1 MKKLRVLALMDKDLI
16 PPASIE
22 GISDKEMSPWKME
35 YDVLTTL
42 RELGH
47 ETLPLGVGSQ
57 LGVIDEALK
66 DFQPSIVFNL
76 LEEFR
81 GLGTYVPY
89 VLGYLE
95 LTGQP
100 YTGCNPRGLVLSDNK
115 ALTKKLLRYHRILL
129 PDFAV
134 FPRGKVIRRPARLSF
149 PLIVKAVAEHGSVGI
164 SQASVVQDDDKLRER
179 VAFIHEQLQAD
190 AMAEEYIDGR
200 ELYVG
205 VIGNHRLQTLPIW
218 EMHFTNLANGALPI
232 ATDKVKW
239 DLRYQKERGIQTAAA
254 ENLSE
259 ETARYVR
266 KLCRRAY
273 HILGQSGYARLD
285 LRLAAD
291 GRVFLLES
299 NPNPNIA
306 YGEDFAESAEA
317 AGIRYDQLI
326 QKILNL
332 GLQDSFGRH
341 A

>member
-1 MKKLRVLALMDKDLI
+1 MKKLRVLALMDKDLM
-16 PPASIE
+16 PPDSID
-22 GISDKEMSPWKME
+22 GVSDKEMSPWKME

-47 ETLPLGVGSQ
+47 EARPLGVGNQ

-66 DFQPSIVFNL
+66 EFEPNVVFNL

-81 GLGTYVPY
+81 GRGTYVPY

-95 LTGQP
+95 LIGRP

-115 ALTKKLLRYHRILL
+115 ALTKKLLRYHRIPL
-129 PDFAV
+129 PDFSV
-134 FPRGKVIRRPARLSF
+134 FPRGKVVRRPARLAF

-164 SQASVVQDDDKLRER
+164 SQASVVNDDEKLKER
-179 VAFIHEQLQAD
+179 VTFIHEQLQAD

-218 EMHFTNLANGALPI
+218 EMHFSNLANGALPI

-239 DLRYQKERGIQTAAA
+239 DLRYQQERGIRTAAA
-254 ENLSE
+254 EGLPEELVRRIQKLS
-259 ETARYVR
+259 
-266 KLCRRAY
+266 RRVY

-285 LRLAAD
+285 LRLTPD
-291 GRVFLLES
+291 GKVHLLES

-306 YGEDFAESAEA
+306 FGEDFAESAEA
-317 AGIRYDQLI
+317 AGIHYNQLI
-326 QKILNL
+326 QRILNL
-332 GLQDSFGRH
+332 ALHDHEKRH